1 MKQILKLELLY
12 NISSS
17 NNTTDQ
23 RSSYFKPYNAPDKNK
38 AKAFNMMEKDFPDF
52 IANNIISVKSD
63 DELQALSYMKASTQE
78 IIIPESNEIKL
89 EPGWVSLSYDSN
101 RNVVT
106 KPSSNAVV
114 KEGSYELSPEEYSEH
129 ANYIFDCM
137 SDKWE
142 RYKENFIEL
151 NGIEEYD
158 RIYLKIILHE
168 EEEMEEEEIYDNYY
182 DYSYDNY

>member
-1 MKQILKLELLY
+1 M
-12 NISSS
+12 NIFKTQQQT
-17 NNTTDQ
+17 NNTTTDQ

-52 IANNIISVKSD
+52 IANNTISVKSE

-78 IIIPESNEIKL
+78 IIILESNEIKL

-106 KPSSNAVV
+106 KPSSNNVL
-114 KEGSYELSPEEYSEH
+114 KEGSDKLSLEEYSEH
-129 ANYIFDCM
+129 ANYIFNQM
-137 SDKWE
+137 AHKWE
-142 RYKENFIEL
+142 RYKENFIDL

-158 RIYLKIILHE
+158 RIYLKIIIHE

-182 DYSYDNY
+182 EYGYDNYWDNY